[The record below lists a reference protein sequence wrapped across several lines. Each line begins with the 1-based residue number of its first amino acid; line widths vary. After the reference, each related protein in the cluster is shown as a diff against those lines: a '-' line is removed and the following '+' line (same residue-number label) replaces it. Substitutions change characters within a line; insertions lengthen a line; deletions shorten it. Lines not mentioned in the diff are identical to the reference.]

1 MEIIHA
7 ELIENYYGDHKIEN
21 WTTWFKELNIITKFE
36 KAEFQIAKDTAYDK
50 NDFEIQLKVS
60 DYIGYS
66 IKESDWIYI
75 PETEFGGRIEK
86 IDHSDDDLIKV
97 SGPNFRYFLNKS
109 VIWPRFNNELNA
121 REDYLVIEN
130 IEANKALDEL
140 FNNVYF
146 KCTAGIFRVS
156 DIDTEI
162 KVNAKAR
169 YEYLCD
175 KAVSM
180 LDEKGMRL
188 KVSHSYETDT
198 VQLKLEAIKKNKY
211 DELYNSDFNIEIN
224 SKIDSTKAVDTI
236 LALGK
241 GDVHERKLLLISYI
255 KSEDRYIV
263 STPFHDGALG
273 SADASMYVYDY
284 PNCESDEDLA
294 DKAIEEF
301 KKEHVKVEEITLNVI
316 DAKVELNLG
325 DIIGGTDEITG
336 LHIETEITQKI
347 LTITNSE
354 TKYTYKVG
362 D

>member
-1 MEIIHA
+1 MVTIRQKTGQHGLKNSI
-7 ELIENYYGDHKIEN
+7 LLPSLKRLNFKQLKIL
-21 WTTWFKELNIITKFE
+21 LNI
-36 KAEFQIAKDTAYDK
+36 KAYVLNGDIHDK

-211 DELYNSDFNIEIN
+211 DELYNSDFNI
-224 SKIDSTKAVDTI
+224 
-236 LALGK
+236 
-241 GDVHERKLLLISYI
+241 
-255 KSEDRYIV
+255 
-263 STPFHDGALG
+263 
-273 SADASMYVYDY
+273 
-284 PNCESDEDLA
+284 
-294 DKAIEEF
+294 DK
-301 KKEHVKVEEITLNVI
+301 N
-316 DAKVELNLG
+316 
-325 DIIGGTDEITG
+325 
-336 LHIETEITQKI
+336 
-347 LTITNSE
+347 
-354 TKYTYKVG
+354 
-362 D
+362 